1 MKKNISANFSN
12 FSAWF
17 WFLVLIET
25 KDNTVDVIKNKAA
38 IPVISSNK
46 FFSPILDIF
55 NDVRTIKQNPSKF
68 VDEDKICSDLLFIII
83 NIFFTKIEKSNRI
96 SMKAINYFQ
105 KK

>member
-17 WFLVLIET
+17 CFLDLIEMN
-25 KDNTVDVIKNKAA
+25 DNTVDVIKNKAA

-68 VDEDKICSDLLFIII
+68 IDEDKICSDLLLIII
-83 NIFFTKIEKSNRI
+83 IFFFCKDRKIK
-96 SMKAINYFQ
+96 
-105 KK
+105 